1 MVERNFPHEIKFGI
15 TGILFFVS
23 FPSCFWLIRRCRF
36 QRQCNLFCK
45 RRTAVQD
52 RKRERAGEREK
63 ERAIAICVN
72 LIWLL
77 LTRFVHRH
85 RPAYNHNNKIT
96 AYLKRKSGP
105 GVWDHSSKV
114 CVCVMC
120 VYFRICIHIYATLL
134 DFIFFPQW
142 FANWSRKSLLLLC
155 FVLFFVP
162 SYTFTGLAGTNEC
175 VCIAKEMCFVLF
187 RKFVSVTNDLSWN
200 CNNDQHFDYK
210 TYSHTLTTHTLRAK
224 MERERNVVSS
234 REREC
239 ENRRKRENGMTKTVI
254 TLDKDSLLR
263 VRLCV
268 CVRGTRSFFI
278 SSTGT
283 RFIFHFYLY
292 QGTL

>member
-134 DFIFFPQW
+134 DFIFSPNGSQIDH
-142 FANWSRKSLLLLC
+142 ANHCCCCVLFCSLFLPTLLLVWLELMNVC
-155 FVLFFVP
+155 VSQRKCV
-162 SYTFTGLAGTNEC
+162 SYCLEN
-175 VCIAKEMCFVLF
+175 LF
-187 RKFVSVTNDLSWN
+187 RSQMT
-200 CNNDQHFDYK
+200 
-210 TYSHTLTTHTLRAK
+210 SHEIAIMTSISITKHTHTH
-224 MERERNVVSS
+224 SPH
-234 REREC
+234 
-239 ENRRKRENGMTKTVI
+239 
-254 TLDKDSLLR
+254 
-263 VRLCV
+263 
-268 CVRGTRSFFI
+268 TR
-278 SSTGT
+278 
-283 RFIFHFYLY
+283 
-292 QGTL
+292 